1 MAYMEGKNA
10 LSGKEGTAFIT
21 VDGQVKE
28 IAYLKNIEASVEL
41 NKVEVQTLGRRGMQ
55 HKINGWSGTG
65 SMNVYYITS
74 LFRNMIIDYIK
85 KGKVTYFDIQVK
97 NEDPGSAA
105 GKQTTV
111 LKNCLINGGV
121 LTKLDIEAD
130 YLDEDIEFSFEDAD
144 ISDTFT
150 DIV

>member
-1 MAYMEGKNA
+1 MDGKNV
-10 LSGKEGTAFIT
+10 LSGRDGTAFIT
-21 VDGQVKE
+21 LDGQVKE

-41 NKVEVQTLGRRGMQ
+41 NKVEVQTLGRRVTQ

-65 SMNVYYITS
+65 SMNVYYVTS
-74 LFRNMIIDYIK
+74 LFRDMIIDYIK

-97 NEDPGSAA
+97 NEDLSSTA

-111 LKNCLINGGV
+111 LKNCLLNGAV

-130 YLDEDIEFSFEDAD
+130 YLDEDIEFTFEDAD
-144 ISDTFT
+144 IPDTFS
-150 DIV
+150 DVL

>member
-1 MAYMEGKNA
+1 MAYMEGKNV
-10 LSGKEGTAFIT
+10 LSGREGTAFIT

-41 NKVEVQTLGRRGMQ
+41 NKVEVQTLGRRVTQ

-65 SMNVYYITS
+65 SMNVYYVTS
-74 LFRNMIIDYIK
+74 LFRDMIIDYIK

-97 NEDPGSAA
+97 NEDLSSTA

-111 LKNCLINGGV
+111 LKNCLLNGAI

-130 YLDEDIEFSFEDAD
+130 YLDEDIEFTFEDAD
-144 ISDTFT
+144 IPDTFS
-150 DIV
+150 DEL